1 MSSDLDTELS
11 SASTLAGP
19 SAASA
24 ETVTHG
30 GPVNV
35 IETIEFLRS
44 NSLPFSGFRTRHGL
58 AWVVVNVAA
67 TELAARPH
75 LAHAEPSALRTALAA
90 GGSLAERVNKPWRTG
105 PLNEFLNRSPA
116 YTLPGTGRR
125 RPP

>member
-1 MSSDLDTELS
+1 MTSDLDTELS

-35 IETIEFLRS
+35 IETIALRS
-44 NSLPFSGFRTRHGL
+44 NSLTFSGFRRRHGL

-67 TELAARPH
+67 VRVRGDDPRLPVRRPH
-75 LAHAEPSALRTALAA
+75 PVHRDAAA
-90 GGSLAERVNKPWRTG
+90 GPGSPPPRT
-105 PLNEFLNRSPA
+105 PPA
-116 YTLPGTGRR
+116 TPVR
-125 RPP
+125 